1 MLIGDRDARPR
12 SSQPRKRR
20 TMIRSPDAG
29 CEQVICNGLMEE
41 GWVVVPDFLDSKTTA
56 AIEAMLRTRW
66 ESGALRPAGIGRGRT
81 FQVRPEIRSDQVLW
95 VDNDAPPA
103 PLKAYLESMET
114 LRRTLNEQLFLGLHE
129 YECHLTTYPRG
140 SFYRRHLDRFAD
152 QARRQIS
159 AIFYLNPNWQAS
171 DGGELRIETERGVRS
186 VLPEAGTLVAFR
198 AADFWHEVRRA
209 RRLRLSVTGWFLSR
223 PLIP

>member
-1 MLIGDRDARPR
+1 MSDAP
-12 SSQPRKRR
+12 QP
-20 TMIRSPDAG
+20 G
-29 CEQVICNGLMEE
+29 FEQVIADGLSEP
-41 GWVVVPDFLDSKTTA
+41 GWVVVRDFLDSKATA

-95 VDNDAPPA
+95 VDHEAPPA
-103 PLKAYLESMET
+103 PLGIYLDRMEA
-114 LRRTLNEQLFLGLHE
+114 LRRHLNEQLFLGLNE

-140 SFYRRHLDRFAD
+140 SFYRRHRDQFAD

-159 AIFYLNPNWQAS
+159 TIFYLNPDWREA
-171 DGGELRIETERGVRS
+171 DGGALRIETEQGIHS

-223 PLIP
+223 PL

>member
-1 MLIGDRDARPR
+1 MTPAPEASLA
-12 SSQPRKRR
+12 
-20 TMIRSPDAG
+20 
-29 CEQVICNGLMEE
+29 QVICDGLIEP
-41 GWVVVPDFLDSKTTA
+41 GWVVLRDFLDREATA
-56 AIEAMLRTRW
+56 AIETMLRARW

-95 VDNDAPPA
+95 VDNETPPA
-103 PLKAYLESMET
+103 PLAVYLERMET
-114 LRRTLNEQLFLGLHE
+114 LRRVLNEQLLLGLHA

-140 SFYRRHLDRFAD
+140 SFYLRHLDRFAD

-159 AIFYLNPNWQAS
+159 TIFYLNPGWREA
-171 DGGELRIETERGVRS
+171 DGGELRLETAAGVRS

-223 PLIP
+223 PLDL

>member
-1 MLIGDRDARPR
+1 MSACPSAGFEQLICD
-12 SSQPRKRR
+12 
-20 TMIRSPDAG
+20 
-29 CEQVICNGLMEE
+29 GLSEP
-41 GWVVVPDFLDSKTTA
+41 GWVVVPDFLDRGTTT

-95 VDNDAPPA
+95 VDNEAPPA
-103 PLKAYLESMET
+103 PLEAYLQRMEG
-114 LRRTLNEQLFLGLHE
+114 LRRVLNEQLFLGLHE

-140 SFYRRHLDRFAD
+140 SFYRRHLDQFAD

-159 AIFYLNPNWQAS
+159 TIFYLNPNWRET
-171 DGGELRIETERGVRS
+171 DGGALRIETDQGIHS

-209 RRLRLSVTGWFLSR
+209 RRLRLSVTGWYLSR
-223 PLIP
+223 PLLP

>member
-1 MLIGDRDARPR
+1 MNVG
-12 SSQPRKRR
+12 SH
-20 TMIRSPDAG
+20 AG
-29 CEQVICNGLMEE
+29 LERVLCDGLAEP
-41 GWVVVPDFLDSKTTA
+41 GWVVVPEFLGRKDTA
-56 AIEAMLRTRW
+56 AIETMLRARW

-95 VDNDAPPA
+95 VDNAVAPP
-103 PLKAYLESMET
+103 PLQPFLDRMES
-114 LRRTLNEQLFLGLHE
+114 LRRALNEQFFLGLHE

-140 SFYRRHLDRFAD
+140 SFYRRHLDQFAD

-159 AIFYLNPNWQAS
+159 TILYLNPNWREAE
-171 DGGELRIETERGVRS
+171 GGELRIETAQGTRS

-198 AADFWHEVRRA
+198 SADFWHEVRRA

-223 PLIP
+223 PLHP